1 MGDRPIIRPE
11 SNIQVLPITKN
22 KKSPA
27 NGQPIENINGD
38 IYENGL
44 GGFVPSCPET
54 RWNKKYN
61 TALKT
66 LIPYRPQPKEGRYL
80 PMEKVGCWS
89 YLTLSWYTGTMWKA
103 FRTGL
108 SRLDLLEVAE
118 RDQAHV
124 TAQRLQRIWE
134 QEVERAHKQSDPKKR
149 TPSMTKAVMKFCATR
164 VCIAGIML
172 MISIV
177 LQFLGPSL
185 VLKLLLDYINQPLE
199 DLNHGWILVLIL
211 LLTQFFRTVTFSL
224 NFNIGVHTAQKVVGA
239 LQYLGYSKLLRLASP
254 NEAALGQLMTFF
266 TGDEERII
274 EGVIVATL
282 FLGTPILFI
291 LSGVYSTYLVGPV
304 SLVGFLIILLFY
316 PVMGGIAA
324 AMSKMRLKI
333 VHVTDKRTTQMNE
346 ILNSIRLIKI
356 YGWEKSF
363 EERIHK
369 IRRQEIKELR
379 KAAFLQSAFTSITPS
394 VTIIA
399 TIVTFFALTASGYRL
414 TTPEAFTV
422 FSVFVSLQFT
432 VGTLPYALKCLA
444 EANVSFQR
452 LQKFMELP
460 EYANPSSIHFDGEE
474 AKNLRLRMKNATLA
488 WTKPPEWI
496 SPEDE
501 KKKDKKNKMS
511 THANGLGTAKETE
524 PLKDQDDDQQP
535 YTSCLFDIDLEVEEG
550 TLLGIAG
557 PIGSGKSSLLS
568 AIMGEMKQLTGDVKI
583 RGSLALVS
591 QQAWIFNGTLRDNIL
606 MGSTYE
612 KDRYKSIL
620 RACTLETDLEL
631 LPNGDQTEI
640 GERGVNLSG
649 GQKQR
654 VNLARALYADL
665 DIYLLDDPLSAVDAR
680 VAKRIFHGCV
690 LRELKAKGKT
700 VLLVTHGMQFL
711 EKCDKVV
718 YMSNGT
724 ILEHGTHSELM
735 KRDDGHYLHM
745 STFDQSQKEGRNRGA
760 SECLLDDAKPVNE
773 SGSDKKRNGSI
784 VSETLDETDA
794 AKGQFVSDEVDVLYS
809 GWGVLLKYFQACG
822 GLVIMF
828 LLFLAILA
836 FSLARLFTSIWL
848 QIWLDHGDGLQEE
861 RMQNATLFNETF
873 SDIELKGYVTDNPRL
888 WFYQTVYFLNLG
900 VMVFIGLVKGIL
912 LAFQFLKGSA
922 RLHDAMLHRVMRSP
936 MSFFDATPSGRILNR
951 FSKDLDELD
960 VRMPFY
966 TEFVCQAVLFCVTQ
980 ISVVCFVY
988 PYFVPPFT
996 LIILVFVLLDVIMN
1010 RGILETKKLENITKS
1025 PVIHHLS
1032 SAMAGISIIR
1042 GYQKQSVFQ
1051 KKFERD
1057 LNIHL
1062 SASALFRFANRW
1074 FAFRMD
1080 LIGMVTIVLT
1090 GIFTVLFKGSVTP
1103 AIAGLALANVFQTC
1117 TFIPFVMRMKA
1128 DFRARF
1134 NSVERVAEY
1143 ANDLPQEAP
1152 EHIPEKKPAESWPEK
1167 GGIIFK
1173 DVSLRYRPDLPWVL
1187 SKISIE
1193 INGGEKIGIVGRT
1206 GAGKTSL
1213 ITTLLR
1219 LTEIEN
1225 GSITMDGVNISE
1237 IGLHDLRSTIAVIP
1251 QDPVLFQGTLRY
1263 NVDPFNQYSD
1273 KEIWIALEKSH
1284 LKEKISGAQN
1294 QLSMT
1299 VDSEGDNFSVG
1310 EKQLI
1315 CLARALLRKNKV
1327 LLLDEATASVD
1338 VKTDYLI
1345 QATIKEAFV
1354 DCTVLTV
1361 AHRLHTVVNYDRIM
1375 VMQAGEVVE
1384 FGPSRELLSNP
1395 DGVFSS
1401 MIKSVQM
1408 TSPSH
1413 PTLSET
1419 PIAE

>member
-11 SNIQVLPITKN
+11 SNIQVVPMAKKKGHKN
-22 KKSPA
+22 GPTS
-27 NGQPIENINGD
+27 NGQMMNGD
-38 IYENGL
+38 LFANES
-44 GGFVPSCPET
+44 GGFVRSCPET
-54 RWNKKYN
+54 PWNQKYS

-66 LIPYRPQPKEGRYL
+66 LIPYRPQPKERRYL

-103 FRTGL
+103 FRSGL
-108 SRLDLLEVAE
+108 SRLDLLELDE
-118 RDQAHV
+118 RDQAHN

-134 QEVERAHKQSDPKKR
+134 NEVERARKETDPKKQ
-149 TPSMTKAVMKFCATR
+149 TPSMTKVVMKFCATR

-185 VLKLLLDYINQPLE
+185 VLKLLLDYINQPIE
-199 DLNHGWILVLIL
+199 DLNHGWMLVLML

-224 NFNIGVHTAQKVVGA
+224 NFNIGVHTAQKVLGA

-266 TGDEERII
+266 TGDQERIN
-274 EGVIVATL
+274 EGIIVATL

-291 LSGVYSTYLVGPV
+291 LSAVYSTYLVGPL

-316 PVMGGIAA
+316 PVMVREYIEKN
-324 AMSKMRLKI
+324 SERLTN
-333 VHVTDKRTTQMNE
+333 VDLDE
-346 ILNSIRLIKI
+346 
-356 YGWEKSF
+356 
-363 EERIHK
+363 
-369 IRRQEIKELR
+369 
-379 KAAFLQSAFTSITPS
+379 
-394 VTIIA
+394 
-399 TIVTFFALTASGYRL
+399 ASLVLACGYRL

-422 FSVFVSLQFT
+422 FSVFVALQFT

-452 LQKFMELP
+452 LQRFMELP
-460 EYANPSSIHFDGEE
+460 EYVNPCSMNFDDDDE
-474 AKNLRLRMKNATLA
+474 AKTLRLLLKNATLA
-488 WTKPPEWI
+488 WTKPPEWL

-501 KKKDKKNKMS
+501 KKKAKKVKKATNI
-511 THANGLGTAKETE
+511 TDLGTATETE
-524 PLKDQDDDQQP
+524 PLKEKGDEDQLP

-568 AIMGEMKQLTGDVKI
+568 AIMG
-583 RGSLALVS
+583 
-591 QQAWIFNGTLRDNIL
+591 
-606 MGSTYE
+606 
-612 KDRYKSIL
+612 
-620 RACTLETDLEL
+620 
-631 LPNGDQTEI
+631 EI

-680 VAKRIFHGCV
+680 VAKRIFYGCV
-690 LRELKAKGKT
+690 LKELKAKGKT
-700 VLLVTHGMQFL
+700 VLLVTHGIQFL
-711 EKCDKVV
+711 EKCDQVV

-724 ILEHGTHSELM
+724 ILERGTHSDLM
-735 KRDDGHYLHM
+735 SRDDGHYLHM
-745 STFDQSQKEGRNRGA
+745 STFDQSQKGGRNRGV
-760 SECLLDDAKPVNE
+760 SECLLDDAKPVNDPAHE
-773 SGSDKKRNGSI
+773 KPRSASITSG
-784 VSETLDETDA
+784 TADETDA
-794 AKGQFVSDEVDVLYS
+794 TKGQFMSDEADVVNA
-809 GWGVLLKYFQACG
+809 GWGVLLNYFQACG
-822 GLVIMF
+822 GLGIMF
-828 LLFLAILA
+828 MLFLAILA

-848 QIWLDHGDGLQEE
+848 QIWLDNGDGLQEE
-861 RMQNATLFNETF
+861 RMKNATLFNETF
-873 SDIELKGYVTDNPRL
+873 SDIELKGYVTDNPHL

-900 VMVFIGLVKGIL
+900 IMVVIGLVKGIV
-912 LAFQFLKGSA
+912 LAFQFLKGSS

-960 VRMPFY
+960 VRMPFF
-966 TEFVCQAVLFCVTQ
+966 TEFVCQAILFCVTQ

-988 PYFVPPFT
+988 PYFLPPFA

-1010 RGILETKKLENITKS
+1010 RGILETKKLENVTKS

-1032 SAMAGISIIR
+1032 SSMAGISIIR
-1042 GYQKQSVFQ
+1042 GYQKQAVFQ

-1090 GIFTVLFKGSVTP
+1090 GVFTVLFKGSVTP

-1128 DFRARF
+1128 DYRARF

-1152 EHIPEKKPAESWPEK
+1152 EQIPEKKPAESWPEK
-1167 GGIIFK
+1167 GDIIFK

-1187 SKISIE
+1187 SKISME
-1193 INGGEKIGIVGRT
+1193 IKGSEKIGIVGRT

-1219 LTEIEN
+1219 LAEIEN
-1225 GSITMDGVNISE
+1225 GSIIMDGVNISE
-1237 IGLHDLRSTIAVIP
+1237 IGLLDLRTAIAVIP

-1263 NVDPFNQYSD
+1263 NLDPFNQYSD
-1273 KEIWIALEKSH
+1273 QKIWIALEKSH
-1284 LKEKISGAQN
+1284 LKEKISGAHN

-1299 VDSEGDNFSVG
+1299 VDSDGDNFSVG

-1354 DCTVLTV
+1354 D
-1361 AHRLHTVVNYDRIM
+1361 
-1375 VMQAGEVVE
+1375 
-1384 FGPSRELLSNP
+1384 
-1395 DGVFSS
+1395 
-1401 MIKSVQM
+1401 SVQM
-1408 TSPSH
+1408 SSPSH
-1413 PTLSET
+1413 PALTES

>member
-11 SNIQVLPITKN
+11 SNIQVVPMAKKKGHKN
-22 KKSPA
+22 GPTS
-27 NGQPIENINGD
+27 NGQMMNGD
-38 IYENGL
+38 LFANES
-44 GGFVPSCPET
+44 GGFVRSCPET
-54 RWNKKYN
+54 PWNQKYS

-66 LIPYRPQPKEGRYL
+66 LIPYRPQPKERRYL

-103 FRTGL
+103 FRSGL
-108 SRLDLLEVAE
+108 SRLDLLELDE
-118 RDQAHV
+118 RDQAHN

-134 QEVERAHKQSDPKKR
+134 NEVERARKETDPKKQ
-149 TPSMTKAVMKFCATR
+149 TPSMTKVVMKFCATR

-185 VLKLLLDYINQPLE
+185 VLKLLLDYINQPIE
-199 DLNHGWILVLIL
+199 DLNHGWMLVLML

-224 NFNIGVHTAQKVVGA
+224 NFNIGVHTAQKVLGA

-266 TGDEERII
+266 TGDQERIN
-274 EGVIVATL
+274 EGIIVATL

-291 LSGVYSTYLVGPV
+291 LSAVYSTYLVGPL
-304 SLVGFLIILLFY
+304 SLVGFLIILL
-316 PVMGGIAA
+316 AC
-324 AMSKMRLKI
+324 
-333 VHVTDKRTTQMNE
+333 
-346 ILNSIRLIKI
+346 
-356 YGWEKSF
+356 
-363 EERIHK
+363 
-369 IRRQEIKELR
+369 
-379 KAAFLQSAFTSITPS
+379 
-394 VTIIA
+394 
-399 TIVTFFALTASGYRL
+399 GYRL

-422 FSVFVSLQFT
+422 FSVFVALQFT

-452 LQKFMELP
+452 LQRFMELP
-460 EYANPSSIHFDGEE
+460 EYVNPCSMNFDDDDE
-474 AKNLRLRMKNATLA
+474 AKTLRLLLKNATLA
-488 WTKPPEWI
+488 WTKPPEWL

-501 KKKDKKNKMS
+501 KKKAKKVKKATNI
-511 THANGLGTAKETE
+511 TDLGTATETE
-524 PLKDQDDDQQP
+524 PLKEKGDEDQLP

-568 AIMGEMKQLTGDVKI
+568 AIMGEMKQLTGDLKI

-606 MGSTYE
+606 MGSAYE

-631 LPNGDQTEI
+631 LANGDLTEI

-680 VAKRIFHGCV
+680 VAKRIFYGCV
-690 LRELKAKGKT
+690 LKELKAKGKT
-700 VLLVTHGMQFL
+700 VLLVTHGIQFL
-711 EKCDKVV
+711 EKCDQVV

-724 ILEHGTHSELM
+724 ILERGTHSDLM
-735 KRDDGHYLHM
+735 SRDDGHYLHM
-745 STFDQSQKEGRNRGA
+745 STFDQSQKGGRNRGV
-760 SECLLDDAKPVNE
+760 SECLLDDAKPVNDPAHE
-773 SGSDKKRNGSI
+773 KPRSASITSG
-784 VSETLDETDA
+784 TADETDA
-794 AKGQFVSDEVDVLYS
+794 TKGQFMSDEADVVNA
-809 GWGVLLKYFQACG
+809 GWGVLLNYFQACG
-822 GLVIMF
+822 GLGIMF
-828 LLFLAILA
+828 MLFLAILA

-848 QIWLDHGDGLQEE
+848 QIWLDNGDGLQEE
-861 RMQNATLFNETF
+861 RMKNATLFNETF
-873 SDIELKGYVTDNPRL
+873 SDIELKGYVTDNPHL

-900 VMVFIGLVKGIL
+900 IMVVIGLVKGIV
-912 LAFQFLKGSA
+912 LAFQFLKGSS

-960 VRMPFY
+960 VRMPFF
-966 TEFVCQAVLFCVTQ
+966 TEFVCQAILFCVTQ

-988 PYFVPPFT
+988 PYFLPPFA

-1010 RGILETKKLENITKS
+1010 RGILETKKLENVTKS

-1032 SAMAGISIIR
+1032 SSMAGISIIR
-1042 GYQKQSVFQ
+1042 GYQKQAVFQ

-1090 GIFTVLFKGSVTP
+1090 GVFTVLFKGSVTP

-1128 DFRARF
+1128 DYRARF

-1152 EHIPEKKPAESWPEK
+1152 EQIPEKKPAESWPEK
-1167 GGIIFK
+1167 GDIIFK

-1187 SKISIE
+1187 SKISME
-1193 INGGEKIGIVGRT
+1193 IKGSEKIGIVGRT

-1219 LTEIEN
+1219 LAEIEN
-1225 GSITMDGVNISE
+1225 GSIIMDGVNISE
-1237 IGLHDLRSTIAVIP
+1237 IGLLDLRTAIAVIP

-1263 NVDPFNQYSD
+1263 NLDPFNQYSD
-1273 KEIWIALEKSH
+1273 QKIWIALEKSH
-1284 LKEKISGAQN
+1284 LKEKISGAHN

-1299 VDSEGDNFSVG
+1299 VDSDGDNFSVG

-1354 DCTVLTV
+1354 DCTVLTCIFYHHYAV
-1361 AHRLHTVVNYDRIM
+1361 LDANIDTDQFIL
-1375 VMQAGEVVE
+1375 A
-1384 FGPSRELLSNP
+1384 PC
-1395 DGVFSS
+1395 
-1401 MIKSVQM
+1401 KC
-1408 TSPSH
+1408 
-1413 PTLSET
+1413 
-1419 PIAE
+1419 